1 MAIIVPIRN
10 DGGMTSG
17 RHNGMPMES
26 CERILE
32 ILGRIN
38 RTWFGLDLE
47 GNREKDRKDDVFV
60 FSLRPFV
67 PFSEIGNKKYVGQKR
82 EDK

>member
-10 DGGMTSG
+10 DGGMNSG
-17 RHNGMPMES
+17 RHNGMPMKS
-26 CERILE
+26 CEWILE

-47 GNREKDRKDDVFV
+47 GDRGKDRKDVFV

-67 PFSEIGNKKYVGQKR
+67 PFSEIGNKKYVGQ
-82 EDK
+82 